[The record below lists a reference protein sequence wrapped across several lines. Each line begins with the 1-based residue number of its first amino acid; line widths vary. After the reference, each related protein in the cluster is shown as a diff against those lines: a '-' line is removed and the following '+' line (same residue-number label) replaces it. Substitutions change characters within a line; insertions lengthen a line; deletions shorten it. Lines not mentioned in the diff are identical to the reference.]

1 GNSDFDVRPSST
13 AGVTYDLPSPGSR
26 QVVKAVLGGWS
37 LDTFVLARTAPPVD
51 IVGATFFAGGIALTP
66 RPNLNPGV
74 PLELE
79 GSQFP
84 GGKAFNRAAF
94 TAPPDGQQGNFGRN
108 LLRGFGAAQTDVALQ
123 RQFRLTE
130 KLGLRFRSEFFN
142 IFNHPNFGNPNN
154 VLTSPLFGCSTQS
167 LANSLGSGGVNG
179 GFSPLYQIGGPRSI
193 QLAAKLQF

>member
-1 GNSDFDVRPSST
+1 LQALASYSWSHSIDIASTDAATVLNTPGTADIDRGNSDFDVRHSFT

-37 LDTFVLARTAPPVD
+37 LDTFVLARTAPPVA

-108 LLRGFGAAQTDVALQ
+108 LLRGFGAAQTDVAL
-123 RQFRLTE
+123 
-130 KLGLRFRSEFFN
+130 
-142 IFNHPNFGNPNN
+142 
-154 VLTSPLFGCSTQS
+154 
-167 LANSLGSGGVNG
+167 
-179 GFSPLYQIGGPRSI
+179 
-193 QLAAKLQF
+193 